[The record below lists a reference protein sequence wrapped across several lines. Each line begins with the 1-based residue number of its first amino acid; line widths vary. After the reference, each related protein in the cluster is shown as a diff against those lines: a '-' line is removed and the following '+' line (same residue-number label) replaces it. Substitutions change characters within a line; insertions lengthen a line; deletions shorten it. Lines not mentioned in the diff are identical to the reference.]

1 MSGVPAGFNPE
12 ATPIFQGG
20 EGNTI
25 TPVQGGGGDQVG
37 GQVPSP
43 WAALGQRLVESAV
56 APTAAVPAAIPAA
69 VPAVPADVPEAQ
81 NLSEQTAA
89 QSAAVAAYVFV
100 YRATNNTKLAEAAA
114 AKAGAVAIN
123 RKRSQSGNL
132 VTLPNGQKAE
142 SEIITAE
149 DAEEA
154 LKSVTPE
161 EKAETTEIAQAAI
174 AEAQLKGVPPENYE
188 KIGIKAAVRHIKS
201 KRRTRK
207 KRANKKAVEDIAELG
222 IAPVPDVPSAVSEP
236 EKVVP
241 LAKTRPALSTRLSK
255 EINMVADNDIY
266 AEYYKVQDINEGYK
280 TILENKIAAFSTGS
294 EYRAVLSEMMA
305 KYEKYAVGLWNTKN
319 MNGKGNVLP
328 IMGDRISTLQP
339 NETINIFS
347 RLTYVLPIDTENIV
361 AVPPLRGNAEL
372 FLKVLQTL
380 ETLKVLKRIQ
390 GVNDNPD
397 VYEVKRGTVVCFMPP
412 FYSEVKDP
420 ITNNNSMLLSMFLNL
435 KETNPGKV
443 FALSESTAQYVAVGV
458 SLRNARGITG
468 AEHPLINMLEPS
480 YVVYPYRRKELIDGI
495 ILSGS
500 KGDFPDFPE
509 PASEFATTL
518 RQLYESRKFGTASVL
533 VNRPSLSDTTSTQG
547 YFVVRSDA
555 DAGDLPIPGNSLNPK
570 EYCKN
575 LPVLAANYILT
586 DEATLVKNH
595 PVRKMN
601 LVEYMESAS
610 NTSVAI
616 VVFRTMVDDAYFPL
630 CKDVD
635 TTNPTTVPKDKF
647 YGSPAAF
654 VSSGLLG
661 ENNVRFVNTEANGRI
676 FQIRLPA
683 QNTPVKTDWVNEI
696 YTNDE
701 AEFLNSMNLSPA
713 ILEMVFPV
721 RETKKHVVHT
731 WQNEVADFLGNL
743 AFSKCFTKGGLNLMT
758 RMECMKSREF
768 INKVYFYFVEN
779 SLRSD
784 TLGEFEK
791 QRDEMESQRVR
802 ELMARR
808 TPDIR
813 DAKPATS
820 KQFLVNKTEWNDVN
834 VILNPIDGTYKTY
847 IMMINKNTG
856 LQEYKAITVPRG
868 NKKLSSAKV
877 ELEQKIQALRAKY
890 PGHIFVY

>member
-12 ATPIFQGG
+12 ATPYFQGG
-20 EGNTI
+20 DSSTI

-37 GQVPSP
+37 GQVP
-43 WAALGQRLVESAV
+43 AAAASLGEQLIQAVVAVPTAV
-56 APTAAVPAAIPAA
+56 APAAP
-69 VPAVPADVPEAQ
+69 
-81 NLSEQTAA
+81 
-89 QSAAVAAYVFV
+89 AAVAAAPKAQNLAEETAAQTAAIAAYLIVH
-100 YRATNNTKLAEAAA
+100 RATKNPKLAETAA

-142 SEIITAE
+142 TDVITAE

-154 LKSVTPE
+154 LKAVSPE
-161 EKAETTEIAQAAI
+161 EKAETAEVAQAAI
-174 AEAQLKGVPPENYE
+174 AKAQIDGVPADQHE
-188 KIGIKAAVRHIKS
+188 KIGIKAAVKHIKA

-207 KRANKKAVEDIAELG
+207 RRAEKETVEKLAELTG
-222 IAPVPDVPSAVSEP
+222 ITPDPDVPSAVSKP
-236 EKVVP
+236 EKVMP
-241 LAKTRPALSTRLSK
+241 LAKTRPSLATRLSK
-255 EINMVADNDIY
+255 EVNMVADNDVY
-266 AEYYKVQDINEGYK
+266 AEYYKLQDINEGYK
-280 TILENKIAAFSTGS
+280 TILKNKIAAFSSGS
-294 EYRAVLSEMMA
+294 GYRAALSEMMA
-305 KYEKYAVGLWNTKN
+305 NYEKYAVGLWNSKN
-319 MNGKGNVLP
+319 ANGKGNVLP

-339 NETINIFS
+339 NESINIFS
-347 RLTYVLPIDTENIV
+347 RMTYVLPIDTENIV

-380 ETLKVLKRIQ
+380 ETLKVLKRIE
-390 GVNDNPD
+390 GINDNPD
-397 VYEVKRGTVVCFMPP
+397 IYEVKRGTVVCFMPP

-435 KETNPGKV
+435 QGSNPGKV

-480 YVVYPYRRKELIDGI
+480 YIIYPYRRKELIEGI
-495 ILSGS
+495 ILSSS
-500 KGDFPDFPE
+500 KGELPDFPE
-509 PASEFATTL
+509 PASKLSTTL
-518 RQLYESRKFGTASVL
+518 QRLYESRKFGTASVI
-533 VNRPSLSDTTSTQG
+533 VNRPNLNETDSTQG
-547 YFVVRSDA
+547 YFIVRSDA
-555 DAGDLPIPGNSLNPK
+555 DAGDLPIPKDSLNPK
-570 EYCKN
+570 EYCRN
-575 LPVLAANYILT
+575 APILAANYMLT
-586 DEATLVKNH
+586 DEETLVRNH
-595 PVRKMN
+595 PVRKLN
-601 LVEYMESAS
+601 LVEYMESAAT
-610 NTSVAI
+610 TSVAL
-616 VVFRTMVDDAYFPL
+616 VVFRTMIKDEYFPL

-635 TTNPTTVPKDKF
+635 TTNPTSAPKDKF

-654 VSSGLLG
+654 VSSGPLG
-661 ENNVRFVNTEANGRI
+661 ENSVHFVNTEANGRI

-683 QNTPVKTDWVNEI
+683 HNNPVKHDWVNEI
-696 YTNDE
+696 FTNDE
-701 AEFLNSMNLSPA
+701 AAFLNSMNLSPA
-713 ILEMVFPV
+713 TLEMIFPV

-791 QRDEMESQRVR
+791 QRDEMESGRVR
-802 ELMARR
+802 DLMARR

-834 VILNPIDGTYKTY
+834 VLLNPIDGTYKTY

-856 LQEYKAITVPRG
+856 LQEYKAITVPKG
-868 NKKLSSAKV
+868 NKKLADAKV

-890 PGHIFVY
+890 PGHVFIY